1 MDRSSLGLLNADNR
15 PAVVSYI
22 TIHRNS
28 LLSDSYTELAGI
40 SSRCLKGVI
49 RVKFINEQVFI
60 QFVDF
65 KYLTCLV
72 RGWRRL
78 VLMRLVCSKSSL
90 KKWSKKHSTL
100 TWDSSRFK

>member
-28 LLSDSYTELAGI
+28 LLSDSYAELAGI

-49 RVKFINEQVFI
+49 RVKFINEQVTLYSFT
-60 QFVDF
+60 VDVF
-65 KYLTCLV
+65 CLIMYNV
-72 RGWRRL
+72 
-78 VLMRLVCSKSSL
+78 
-90 KKWSKKHSTL
+90 
-100 TWDSSRFK
+100 